1 MLGESIAVLG
11 PGLLGGSI
19 LHDAMRLGAPSVLA
33 YARRLEVCQEID
45 RLALAHIATTDL
57 AKAVQGASL
66 VILASPVGTFGGLV
80 EQVLACPLAENVIIT
95 DVGSVKGMVLATAGK
110 LCQDAGKTFIGSHPM
125 AGSEAKG
132 LLASRA
138 RLFADAACILT
149 PEETTPPAAL
159 ERLQNFW
166 QQLGCRVSTMDA
178 NRHDSVVS
186 RISHMPH
193 LAAVAVTLA
202 ALEADSS
209 IAQFAAG
216 GLRDTTR
223 VASGDPA
230 MWREILLENRPAVL
244 AAGRDLQQKLSELL
258 ELLEKMDEQP
268 LQDALQHAKALRDQ
282 RYS

>member
-1 MLGESIAVLG
+1 MLVESIAVLG

-19 LHDAMRLGAPSVLA
+19 LHDAMRLGVPSVRA

-45 RLALAHIATTDL
+45 RLSLAHMATTDL
-57 AKAVQGASL
+57 ARAVHGVSL
-66 VILASPVGTFGGLV
+66 IVLASPVGAYPQLV
-80 EQVLACPLAENVIIT
+80 QSLLRCPLADDVLIT

-110 LCQDAGKTFIGSHPM
+110 LCRAAGRTFIGSHPM

-132 LLASRA
+132 LLSSKA
-138 RLFADAACILT
+138 RLFEQAACILT
-149 PEETTPPAAL
+149 PEVDTPPAAL
-159 ERLQNFW
+159 QRLTQFW
-166 QQLGCRVSTMDA
+166 TALGCSVSTMDGA
-178 NRHDSVVS
+178 RHDEVVA

-202 ALEADSS
+202 ALGEDTG

-223 VASGDPA
+223 VASGDPD

-244 AAGRDLQQKLSELL
+244 AAGRDLQRKLAELL
-258 ELLEKMDEQP
+258 DLLEAEQEMP
-268 LQDALQHAKALRDQ
+268 LMQALETAKKLRDQ
-282 RYS
+282 RYA

>member
-1 MLGESIAVLG
+1 MLVESIAVLG

-19 LHDAMRLGAPSVLA
+19 LHDAMRLGVPSVRA

-45 RLALAHIATTDL
+45 RLCLAHIATTDL
-57 AKAVQGASL
+57 ARAVQGASL
-66 VILASPVGTFGGLV
+66 IVLASPVGTYPQLV
-80 EQVLACPLAENVIIT
+80 ENLLSCPLADDVLIT

-110 LCQDAGKTFIGSHPM
+110 LCRAAGRTFIGSHPM

-138 RLFADAACILT
+138 RLFEQAACILT
-149 PEETTPPAAL
+149 PESDTPPPAL
-159 ERLQNFW
+159 VSLTQFW
-166 QQLGCRVSTMDA
+166 TDLGCRVSTMDA
-178 NRHDSVVS
+178 ARHDQVVA

-202 ALEADSS
+202 ALGEDPD

-223 VASGDPA
+223 VASGDPE

-244 AAGRDLQQKLSELL
+244 AAGRDLQQKLAALL
-258 ELLEKMDEQP
+258 SWLETQEEAP
-268 LQDALQHAKALRDQ
+268 LVQALATAKQLRDQ
-282 RYS
+282 RYA